1 MWRLKHNDVQAG
13 YVSNTANSVESEFNT
28 DTVTDNGAVAQSWQ
42 SQNQYSEQDGL
53 ERQQHAGCFFKLTLR
68 VTAYEWDEVNK

>member
-1 MWRLKHNDVQAG
+1 MWCLKHNDVQAG
-13 YVSNTANSVESEFNT
+13 YISNTANSVESEFNT

-42 SQNQYSEQDGL
+42 SQNQYSEQDGP
-53 ERQQHAGCFFKLTLR
+53 ERQQHAGCFLKLTLR

>member
-13 YVSNTANSVESEFNT
+13 YISNTANSVESEFNT

-42 SQNQYSEQDGL
+42 SQNQYSEQDGP
-53 ERQQHAGCFFKLTLR
+53 ERQQHAGCFLKLTLR

>member
-1 MWRLKHNDVQAG
+1 MWCLKHNDVQTG
-13 YVSNTANSVESEFNT
+13 YISNTANSVESEFNT

-42 SQNQYSEQDGL
+42 SQNQYSEQDGP
-53 ERQQHAGCFFKLTLR
+53 ERQQHAGCFLKLTLR